1 MSDEII
7 VSTRNELNSGDGGRK
22 LPSNRKDVIK
32 NVAIGFLSVM
42 LVLTFFSN
50 TIMNYSLPQVATRQI
65 TSGSISPQI
74 RGTGTVS
81 ADDPYNVTVK
91 ETRKISG
98 VAVKEGAHVEIGD
111 VIYYLEDKESTE
123 LIDAKDK
130 LDEMELTYEQ
140 ALFSGDV
147 PSDVI
152 SRVRNGKTA
161 SFDSYQAEVG
171 GALDKYDA
179 AVKAVADAEAAVTY
193 LTTSKAVDTGAANY
207 DKANPEYSKQDA
219 QAELKDVIMKQST
232 VEDELSQTETR
243 YESIRSIIEQ
253 KTRLDSLSEDDP
265 EYSLLFENY
274 TNDLQR
280 YMDKYGLFYDIQLEY
295 DAVRAYRI
303 NLYSQ
308 EDAYES
314 RSNDLEHIIN
324 NDDKSISQLGTYVN
338 QLGITYDEK
347 ISKANQIKAE
357 AEAALKVATEEKER
371 SLKSINTEISL
382 CSQRDRITKQK
393 EKIAKLEEESVGAS
407 VKAPVKG
414 IISSVAKV
422 AGETIS
428 ADETIAVIQ
437 VDGKDMTTS
446 FSVTNAQAQKL
457 KVGDDARPQNVWQ
470 FGDDFKATLT
480 AIKNDK
486 TDPGNKK
493 LLTFKIESK
502 DVTPGQTISLSIG
515 ERSVDYDFVVPNSA
529 IKTDTNGKFI
539 LVVTSK
545 SSPLGNRY
553 MASRVDVDVKAQDD
567 NNSAISAS
575 LDGDEY
581 VITTSTTMVKAGDQ
595 VRLVE
600 Q

>member
-1 MSDEII
+1 MSDEIM
-7 VSTRNELNSGDGGRK
+7 VSARNELNAGGSGEKR
-22 LPSNRKDVIK
+22 PSNRKDIIK

-91 ETRKISG
+91 ETRQISG

-130 LDEMELTYEQ
+130 LDEMELAFEQ
-140 ALFSGDV
+140 SLFSGDV

-171 GALDKYDA
+171 SALDKYDA
-179 AVKAVADAEAAVTY
+179 AVKAVADADAAVTY
-193 LTTSKAVDTGAANY
+193 LTTSKAVETGSANY
-207 DKANPEYSKQDA
+207 DKANPEYSKQEA
-219 QAELKDVIMKQST
+219 SAELKDVILKQAT
-232 VEDELSQTETR
+232 LEEELSETEIR
-243 YESIRSIIEQ
+243 YEKIRNVVEE
-253 KTRLDSLSEDDP
+253 KTKLDSLSEDDP
-265 EYSLLFENY
+265 EYASVFENY

-280 YMDKYGLFYDIQLEY
+280 YMDKYGLFYDIQMEY

-308 EDAYES
+308 DEAYDS

-324 NDDKSISQLGTYVN
+324 DDDKNISQLGTYVN

-347 ISKANQIKAE
+347 ISKANQIKSE
-357 AEAALKVATEEKER
+357 AEAALKVATEEKEK
-371 SLKSINTEISL
+371 SLKSINTEIAL

-393 EKIAKLEEESVGAS
+393 NKIAELEAESVGAS

-414 IISSVAKV
+414 VISSLAKV
-422 AGETIS
+422 AGESIS

-480 AIKNDK
+480 SIKNDK

-502 DVTPGQTISLSIG
+502 DVTPGQTISLTIG

-553 MASRVDVDVKAQDD
+553 MASRVEVDVKAQDD
-567 NNSAISAS
+567 NNSAIAAS

-581 VITTSTTMVKAGDQ
+581 VITTSTTMVKSGDQ